1 MHQQNYPLTNMQL
14 ELLKLFTRDIEET
27 DLIEIKRMIVKYLG
41 KKLAQKADKV
51 WEEKQWTNDD
61 MDNLLN
67 MHLRTPYKK
76 QN

>member
-27 DLIEIKRMIVKYLG
+27 DLIEIKRMIVKHLG

-61 MDNLLN
+61 MDNLFN